1 MMFTAA
7 STTNST
13 LRDELIA
20 QIHAYASVLTNVRPF
35 EVMYNPITG
44 EQLLGSAR
52 FVHFLTKGR
61 YSSDLVVNKHN
72 SPAQGA
78 MFALLAI
85 E

>member
-7 STTNST
+7 STSNST

-35 EVMYNPITG
+35 EVVYNPITG

-52 FVHFLTKGR
+52 FVHFQ
-61 YSSDLVVNKHN
+61 S
-72 SPAQGA
+72 
-78 MFALLAI
+78 
-85 E
+85 